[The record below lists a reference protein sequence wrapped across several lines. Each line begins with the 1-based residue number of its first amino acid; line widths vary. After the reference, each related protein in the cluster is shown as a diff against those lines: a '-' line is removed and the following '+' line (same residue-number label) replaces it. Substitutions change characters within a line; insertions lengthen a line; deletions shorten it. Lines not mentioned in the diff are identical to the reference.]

1 MRVVEAMSI
10 LQALSIA
17 VLQGITELFPISSL
31 GHAVILPPLL
41 GWNIDQHSADFLPF
55 LVVLHVGTAAALLL
69 YFWRDWIDL
78 GRGLIGQQTSMQ
90 ATEARRLFALIV
102 IATVPAVVVGFLFE
116 KWLRSLFGSP
126 VIAAL
131 FLIANG
137 FLLFM
142 GDRVRRDGGAA
153 SLESLDWKRAL
164 MIGCWQCTALLPGI
178 SRSGATMV
186 GGLLAGLGHKE
197 AAHFSFLIATPII
210 AGAAVLET
218 PKLFH
223 SAYGAI
229 TLVAVGAGVLA
240 GITAYASVAFL
251 MRYFR
256 KHDFDA
262 ALAPFAVYC
271 WLAGAGALAMMAQY

>member
-1 MRVVEAMSI
+1 MSI

-41 GWNIDQHSADFLPF
+41 GWRIDQHSADFLPF

-69 YFWRDWIDL
+69 YFWRDWIEL
-78 GRGLIGQQTSMQ
+78 GLGLIGQQTSME

-102 IATVPAVVVGFLFE
+102 LATLPAVTVGFLLE
-116 KWLRSLFGSP
+116 KWLRGLFGSP
-126 VIAAL
+126 VSAAV

-137 FLLFM
+137 FLLFA
-142 GDRVRRDGGAA
+142 GDRVRRGGRVRG
-153 SLESLDWKRAL
+153 LESLDWKRAL
-164 MIGCWQCTALLPGI
+164 MIGCWQCTALFPGI
-178 SRSGATMV
+178 SRCGATMV

-218 PKLFH
+218 PNLLSGAE
-223 SAYGAI
+223 SAVTSLA
-229 TLVAVGAGVLA
+229 LAAGVIA
-240 GITAYASVAFL
+240 GVTAYASVAFL

-262 ALAPFAVYC
+262 ALVPFALYC
-271 WLAGAGALAMMAQY
+271 WSAGVGALALLML

>member
-1 MRVVEAMSI
+1 VIVPS
-10 LQALSIA
+10 
-17 VLQGITELFPISSL
+17 LF
-31 GHAVILPPLL
+31 
-41 GWNIDQHSADFLPF
+41 GWKIDQHSPDFLPF
-55 LVVLHVGTAAALLL
+55 LVVLHFGTAAALLL

-78 GRGLIGQQTSMQ
+78 GLGLIGKQTWMKP
-90 ATEARRLFALIV
+90 ADARRLFGLIV
-102 IATVPAVVVGFLFE
+102 VATVPAVIVGFVLE
-116 KWLRSLFGSP
+116 QWLRGLFGSP
-126 VIAAL
+126 VIAAA

-137 FLLFM
+137 FLLLA
-142 GDRVRRDGGAA
+142 GDRVRRRSSDGG
-153 SLESLDWKRAL
+153 LELLDWKRAL
-164 MIGCWQCTALLPGI
+164 MIGCCQCTALLPGI

-218 PKLFH
+218 PKLLH
-223 SAYGAI
+223 SAGAV
-229 TLVAVGAGVLA
+229 TSVAIGAGMVA

-262 ALAPFAVYC
+262 ALVPFAVYC
-271 WLAGAGALAMMAQY
+271 FLAGTGALAFLLR

>member
-1 MRVVEAMSI
+1 MST
-10 LQALSIA
+10 LQAFSIA
-17 VLQGITELFPISSL
+17 VIQGITELFPISSL
-31 GHAVILPPLL
+31 GHAVILPTLL
-41 GWNIDQHSADFLPF
+41 GWRIDQHSAEFLPF

-78 GRGLIGQQTSMQ
+78 GLGLIGQQTSMETT
-90 ATEARRLFALIV
+90 AARRLFFLIV
-102 IATVPAVVVGFLFE
+102 IATLPAVVVGFVLE
-116 KWLRSLFGSP
+116 RSLRGLFGSP
-126 VIAAL
+126 VIAAV

-137 FLLFM
+137 FVLFV
-142 GDRVRRDGGAA
+142 GDRLRRRGNGIAG
-153 SLESLDWKRAL
+153 LESLDWKRAL

-218 PKLFH
+218 PKMLH
-223 SAYGAI
+223 SGESAV
-229 TLVAVGAGVLA
+229 TLLAVAAGIIAGV
-240 GITAYASVAFL
+240 TAYASVAFL

-256 KHDFDA
+256 MHDFDA
-262 ALAPFAVYC
+262 ALVPFALYC
-271 WLAGAGALAMMAQY
+271 WSAGVAALLLLL

>member
-1 MRVVEAMSI
+1 MNTF
-10 LQALSIA
+10 QAFFIA

-31 GHAVILPPLL
+31 GHAVILPSLL
-41 GWNIDQHSADFLPF
+41 GWRIDQHSADFLPF

-78 GRGLIGQQTSMQ
+78 GLGLIGQQGSLD
-90 ATEARRLFALIV
+90 AADARRLFGLIV
-102 IATVPAVVVGFLFE
+102 MATLPAVVVGFVLE
-116 KWLRSLFGSP
+116 KWLRELFGSP
-126 VIAAL
+126 VIAAI

-137 FLLFM
+137 LLLFV
-142 GDRVRRDGGAA
+142 GDRLRRGDRGRG
-153 SLESLDWKRAL
+153 LESLTWKHAL

-218 PKLFH
+218 PKMLH
-223 SAYGAI
+223 NAASSVTSLAI
-229 TLVAVGAGVLA
+229 GAGIVA
-240 GITAYASVAFL
+240 GVTAYASVAFL

-271 WLAGAGALAMMAQY
+271 VLAGAWALAILVL

>member
-1 MRVVEAMSI
+1 MNT

-17 VLQGITELFPISSL
+17 VIQGITELFPISSL
-31 GHAVILPPLL
+31 GHAVILPTLL
-41 GWNIDQHSADFLPF
+41 GWRIDQHSAEFLPF

-78 GRGLIGQQTSMQ
+78 GLGLIGQQTSMETT
-90 ATEARRLFALIV
+90 AARRLFALIV
-102 IATVPAVVVGFLFE
+102 IATLPAVVVGFVLE
-116 KWLRSLFGSP
+116 RSLRGLFGSP
-126 VIAAL
+126 VIASV

-137 FLLFM
+137 FLLFV
-142 GDRVRRDGGAA
+142 GDRLRRRGNGIAG
-153 SLESLDWKRAL
+153 LESLDWKRAL
-164 MIGCWQCTALLPGI
+164 MIGCWQCIALLPGV

-218 PKLFH
+218 PKMLH
-223 SAYGAI
+223 SGESAVTSLA
-229 TLVAVGAGVLA
+229 VAA
-240 GITAYASVAFL
+240 GIIAGMTAYASVAFL

-256 KHDFDA
+256 MHDFDA
-262 ALAPFAVYC
+262 ALVPFALYC
-271 WLAGAGALAMMAQY
+271 WSAGVAALLLLL

>member
-1 MRVVEAMSI
+1 MNTF
-10 LQALSIA
+10 QAFFIA

-41 GWNIDQHSADFLPF
+41 GWRIDQHSVDFLPF

-78 GRGLIGQQTSMQ
+78 GLGLIGQQGSLD
-90 ATEARRLFALIV
+90 AADARRLFGLIV
-102 IATVPAVVVGFLFE
+102 IATLPAVAVGFVLE
-116 KWLRSLFGSP
+116 KWLRELFGSP
-126 VIAAL
+126 VIAAI

-137 FLLFM
+137 FLLFV
-142 GDRVRRDGGAA
+142 GDRLRRGDRGRA
-153 SLESLDWKRAL
+153 LESLTWKHAL

-186 GGLLAGLGHKE
+186 GGRSAGLGHKE

-218 PKLFH
+218 PKMLH
-223 SAYGAI
+223 NAASSVTSLAI
-229 TLVAVGAGVLA
+229 GAGFVA
-240 GITAYASVAFL
+240 GVTAYASVAFL

-271 WLAGAGALAMMAQY
+271 VLAGAWALAILVL